1 MSSSYGGFLKYG
13 YPQIIHF
20 RLAFSIINHPAIGV
34 SPFMETPCFLFKWL
48 FWGCPYFQTHPN
60 SSLFNGAHILTSDKM
75 GSPATGHMLI
85 PNQPIWGVEN
95 YWTTTIFTF
104 GKAFSPLKPTRHPV
118 TRTRSPGRSLHS
130 PWSRAWSQVF
140 VPKEVQIKVAC
151 NGRSETN
158 LPAKQSSANAKWK
171 PSELEIVLKNGV
183 SEHTH

>member
-13 YPQIIHF
+13 HPQIIHF

-34 SPFMETPCFLFKWL
+34 SPFMETPCFPFKWL
-48 FWGCPYFQTHPN
+48 FWGCQYFQTHP
-60 SSLFNGAHILTSDKM
+60 A
-75 GSPATGHMLI
+75 ATGHMLI

-104 GKAFSPLKPTRHPV
+104 GKAFSPLKPTGHPV

-158 LPAKQSSANAKWK
+158 LPEKQSSANEKWK
-171 PSELEIVLKNGV
+171 PSELEIVLKKWCV
-183 SEHTH
+183 WTHALKWGCLKV

>member
-1 MSSSYGGFLKYG
+1 MG
-13 YPQIIHF
+13 YPHLWKPHVSHSNGYFGAARIFKHTQIVAFLMVPIF
-20 RLAFSIINHPAIGV
+20 WLATKWAHQQLAI
-34 SPFMETPCFLFKWL
+34 CW
-48 FWGCPYFQTHPN
+48 YQT
-60 SSLFNGAHILTSDKM
+60 S
-75 GSPATGHMLI
+75 
-85 PNQPIWGVEN
+85 QYGVEN

-104 GKAFSPLKPTRHPV
+104 GKAFSPLKPTGHPV